1 MTMKWLAALAA
12 LILALGAP
20 ASADWNPRQTRI
32 IKAAN
37 AVLEA
42 DAFALMNSCKVADGK
57 ARYAAQVERLKALMP
72 ALERELGSYAV
83 YEIFVLR
90 APTFAPGALPPKKCK
105 KLKRFDPE
113 KEAVMARFEAAVAAL
128 AGAVENP

>member
-1 MTMKWLAALAA
+1 MKWGAAMAA
-12 LILALGAP
+12 LILGLGAAAP
-20 ASADWNPRQTRI
+20 ARADWNPRQTRI

-37 AVLEA
+37 EVLES

-90 APTFAPGALPPKKCK
+90 APTFGPGALPPKKCK
-105 KLKRFDPE
+105 KLKQYAPDR
-113 KEAVMARFEAAVAAL
+113 EAVMARYEAAVAAL
-128 AGAVENP
+128 AAAVENP

>member
-1 MTMKWLAALAA
+1 MKWVVAMTALV
-12 LILALGAP
+12 LALGAP
-20 ASADWNPRQTRI
+20 APARADWNPRQTRI

-37 AVLEA
+37 EVLEA
-42 DAFALMNSCKVADGK
+42 DAFAFMNSCKVADGK
-57 ARYAAQVERLKALMP
+57 ARYAAGVERLKAMMP

-105 KLKRFDPE
+105 KLKHYAPE
-113 KEAVMARFEAAVAAL
+113 KEAVMARFEAAVTAL
-128 AGAVENP
+128 AASVKNP